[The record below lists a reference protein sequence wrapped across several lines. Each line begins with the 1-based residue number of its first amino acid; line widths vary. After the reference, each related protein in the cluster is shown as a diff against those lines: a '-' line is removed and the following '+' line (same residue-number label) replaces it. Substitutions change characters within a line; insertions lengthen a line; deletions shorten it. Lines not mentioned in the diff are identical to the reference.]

1 MSAGSADA
9 VSVGCVAG
17 LDLGAGMA
25 AGGEESLLDGALEL
39 SGGVIVVG
47 VELLGEVG
55 LELEG
60 MLLFPG
66 G

>member
-1 MSAGSADA
+1 
-9 VSVGCVAG
+9 
-17 LDLGAGMA
+17 MA